1 MLLMAGTATSFAQA
15 SELLESLAGL
25 TIAPKQVE
33 RRTHGIGTERCV
45 ERDAAVAAYH
55 AQTLVERKGV
65 PSGVTPPDLAVV
77 QMDGGRL
84 QIFDRALPP
93 DEQPKTRWREEKV
106 GWLGSM
112 TSVGHASDPCPV
124 VPSALRDEPDR
135 IRRLVQEFQAVPRV
149 MDEIPAADTTG
160 SMADATSSASAASA
174 DPLVVYEPPTVNV
187 GSVVATTR
195 EAASF
200 GELLSCAAWQ
210 RGFYGAERRAFLGD
224 GSAANWGVWER
235 HFSNFTPIVDFM
247 HALTY
252 VYRAATADATLADG
266 WSRYQMLIASLWAGD
281 VATVIATLTVRHT
294 ALGPPEASDGVIH
307 PRTIVAETI
316 RYLTNQ
322 AERMRY
328 ADYRRAG
335 LPITTSHI
343 ESTIKRMNRRVK
355 GTEKFWSKS
364 GAEAIVQL
372 RADQLS
378 NAQALDDFVARRAA
392 CQTGIR
398 THTLAA

>member
-1 MLLMAGTATSFAQA
+1 VLAMLLRAGTATSFAQA

-25 TIAPKQVE
+25 TISSKQVE
-33 RRTHGIGTERCV
+33 RRTHAIGRERCA

-65 PSGVTPPDLAVV
+65 PSGVTPPNLAVV

-84 QIFDRALPP
+84 QIFDRALPL
-93 DEQPKTRWREEKV
+93 DEQPKTWWREEKV

-112 TSVGHASDPCPV
+112 TSVVHEADPCPV
-124 VPSALRDEPDR
+124 VPSALRDEPEH
-135 IRRLVQEFQAVPRV
+135 IRRLVQEFHAVPRAG
-149 MDEIPAADTTG
+149 DEIPTADTIGPTTR
-160 SMADATSSASAASA
+160 DIPVSA
-174 DPLVVYEPPTVNV
+174 DPVVEYEPPTVDV
-187 GSVVATTR
+187 RSVVATTR

-200 GELLSCAAWQ
+200 GERLSCSAWE
-210 RGFYGAERRAFLGD
+210 RGFYGATRRAFLGD
-224 GSAANWGVWER
+224 GSTANWGVWER

-252 VYRAATADATLADG
+252 VYRAATADTTLAEG
-266 WSRYQMLIASLWAGD
+266 WSRYQTLIASLWAGD
-281 VATVIATLTVRHT
+281 VKAVIATLTVRHT
-294 ALGPPEASDGVIH
+294 ALGPPEASDGVTH
-307 PRTIVAETI
+307 PRSIIAETI

-328 ADYRRAG
+328 AEYRQAG

-343 ESTIKRMNRRVK
+343 ESTIKLMNRRVK
-355 GTEKFWSKS
+355 GTEKFWSNT

-372 RADQLS
+372 RADMLS
-378 NAQALDDFVARRAA
+378 NANALNDFITRRAA
-392 CQTGIR
+392 RQTGIR
-398 THTLAA
+398 TYTLAA

>member
-1 MLLMAGTATSFAQA
+1 MLAMLLIAGTATSFAQA

-25 TIAPKQVE
+25 TISAKQVE
-33 RRTHGIGTERCV
+33 RRTQAIGTERCV
-45 ERDAAVAAYH
+45 ERDAAVDAYH

-65 PSGVTPPDLAVV
+65 PSGVMSPDLAVV

-93 DEQPKTRWREEKV
+93 DAQPKTLWREEKV

-112 TSVGHASDPCPV
+112 TSLVHETDPCPV
-124 VPSALRDEPDR
+124 VPSALRDEPEH
-135 IRRLVQEFQAVPRV
+135 IRRLVQEFQAVPRAL
-149 MDEIPAADTTG
+149 DDIPT
-160 SMADATSSASAASA
+160 ADAIGPTTSDISVSA
-174 DPLVVYEPPTVNV
+174 DSNIAYEPPTVNG

-200 GELLSCAAWQ
+200 GELLSCAAWE
-210 RGFYGAERRAFLGD
+210 RGFYGAARRAFLGD

-252 VYRAATADATLADG
+252 VYRAATADATIAEG
-266 WSRYQMLIASLWAGD
+266 WSRYQTLIASLWAGD
-281 VATVIATLTVRHT
+281 VQTVIAMLTVRHA
-294 ALGPPEASDGVIH
+294 ALGPPEASDGVTH

-322 AERMRY
+322 KDRMRY
-328 ADYRRAG
+328 AEYRRAG

-343 ESTIKRMNRRVK
+343 ESTIKQMNRRVK

-372 RADQLS
+372 RADHLS
-378 NAQALDDFVARRAA
+378 NANALNDFIARRAA
-392 CQTGIR
+392 YQTGIR
-398 THTLAA
+398 TYTLAA